1 MASCV
6 AQFSKITIE
15 KEFFDIWI
23 KYNTLYSSFPKFTLS
38 YT

>member
-15 KEFFDIWI
+15 NFDIWI